1 MNTEIR
7 QLEPKNLWNKFA
19 DLNAVPRPS
28 KKEEQVRAFL
38 RDFAIQHSIDY
49 TEDAVG
55 NFILRKPATKGLENK
70 TKVILQA
77 HMDMVHQ
84 KVNLLL

>member
-1 MNTEIR
+1 MSQEVRKLQPTI
-7 QLEPKNLWNKFA
+7 LWNNFEN
-19 DLNAVPRPS
+19 LNAVPRPS
-28 KKEEQVRAFL
+28 KKEEKVRAFL
-38 RDFAIQHSIDY
+38 REFATKHSIDF
-49 TEDAVG
+49 TEDAIG

-84 KVNLLL
+84 KQRC